1 MPAHEYDSK
10 LRAVL
15 SYYNSVVNVSSEGD
29 SNVSGETLEGLG
41 MEGSSKSLF
50 ESLFGS
56 LFRVAFSSQ
65 PPSPPQPQTPSSA
78 HPASSSVAEG
88 EETEMNVISQSQSQ
102 SGSSR
107 DVAADAAGLVAEA
120 AATASADM
128 TSHPVSQD
136 DDLSQITGD
145 GTQESTDQQ
154 DMPSTG
160 RVAVKKNFRLTD
172 FAPDPGYFLAGAIAG
187 GVSRT
192 ATAPLDRLKVYL
204 LVNTARGGE
213 TAISALKQG
222 KPIAAIKNSF
232 RPFGDAV
239 KDLYRAGGLRGFFAG
254 KICTKRN

>member
-15 SYYNSVVNVSSEGD
+15 SYYDSVVNVSSEGD

-41 MEGSSKSLF
+41 TEGSSKSLF

-65 PPSPPQPQTPSSA
+65 PPSPPQAQTSSSA
-78 HPASSSVAEG
+78 HPAISSVAEG
-88 EETEMNVISQSQSQ
+88 EETEMNVISQSQSR
-102 SGSSR
+102 SSR
-107 DVAADAAGLVAEA
+107 DVAADAAGVVAEA
-120 AATASADM
+120 GATASADM
-128 TSHPVSQD
+128 TSHPVSHD
-136 DDLSQITGD
+136 DDLSQIAGD

-204 LVNTARGGE
+204 LVNTTSGEE

-254 KICTKRN
+254 KT